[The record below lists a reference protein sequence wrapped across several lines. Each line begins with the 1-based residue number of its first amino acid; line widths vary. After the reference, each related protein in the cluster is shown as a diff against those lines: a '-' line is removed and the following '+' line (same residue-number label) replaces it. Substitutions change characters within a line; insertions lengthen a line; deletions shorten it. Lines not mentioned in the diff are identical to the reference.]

1 MHTTLA
7 KIGNTLKNTFNSRSN
22 ATKAILAATSV
33 GATFVGSGV
42 ANAAITITGINA
54 STVVTAAPY
63 SEFNVSGAQS
73 SNFSE
78 FQDTKKYNLQWNGQ
92 SRVLNSVTAGSQTW
106 NLYSQLGDAKVTA
119 RRNAVV
125 TTNNTSIIWYRGTGN
140 TNSTTLQFN
149 SAKINTVEE
158 AYASNNLWA
167 GVDNLFINAGDKSFN
182 NTNIERMDF
191 VFTGGVD
198 VSSSLAF
205 AIFDRGGKGD
215 HDGFKIAAV
224 TSIDGSGKPT
234 AYGDLLSY
242 NQGTWGKYD
251 FAVNSDALITR
262 TGNFPGAI
270 TKPASLVVQ
279 QNMGGTLIP
288 TSLLADSGTTPTIY
302 GYSLFAYDTS
312 GTGNQLLNWK
322 NASVFPTNTPAAAGY
337 GLDPFASVFVV
348 PEPGVT
354 SLLLASGVGLLMR
367 RRRSNKIVA
376 KNQVVATKSLA

>member
-92 SRVLNSVTAGSQTW
+92 SRVLNSVTAGAQTW

-140 TNSTTLQFN
+140 TNSCLL
-149 SAKINTVEE
+149 
-158 AYASNNLWA
+158 Y
-167 GVDNLFINAGDKSFN
+167 
-182 NTNIERMDF
+182 
-191 VFTGGVD
+191 
-198 VSSSLAF
+198 
-205 AIFDRGGKGD
+205 
-215 HDGFKIAAV
+215 
-224 TSIDGSGKPT
+224 TSPSPRD
-234 AYGDLLSY
+234 
-242 NQGTWGKYD
+242 
-251 FAVNSDALITR
+251 
-262 TGNFPGAI
+262 
-270 TKPASLVVQ
+270 
-279 QNMGGTLIP
+279 
-288 TSLLADSGTTPTIY
+288 
-302 GYSLFAYDTS
+302 
-312 GTGNQLLNWK
+312 
-322 NASVFPTNTPAAAGY
+322 
-337 GLDPFASVFVV
+337 
-348 PEPGVT
+348 
-354 SLLLASGVGLLMR
+354 
-367 RRRSNKIVA
+367 
-376 KNQVVATKSLA
+376 